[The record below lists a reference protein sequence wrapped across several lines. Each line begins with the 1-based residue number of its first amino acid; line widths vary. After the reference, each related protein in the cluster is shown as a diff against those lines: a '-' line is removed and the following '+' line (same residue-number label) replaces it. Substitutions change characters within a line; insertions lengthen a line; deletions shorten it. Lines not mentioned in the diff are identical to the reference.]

1 MWKEA
6 FVPGDIYIMYGG
18 GGPKESIQGLGCSP
32 ARSLGRHP
40 SHGYYICSPL
50 CIIYTES
57 QRKTEG
63 CSTLRIAA
71 IPESN
76 KPNERCRHHRGESVW
91 LYSSLAGLTSQSSH
105 QEHSVTIVVV
115 AAHQSRRKGPH
126 SSPPDPS
133 RGLQ

>member
-1 MWKEA
+1 MDGYMDGPSLPLSVCASMWKEA

-57 QRKTEG
+57 RRKTA
-63 CSTLRIAA
+63 TTARDAVRYA
-71 IPESN
+71 
-76 KPNERCRHHRGESVW
+76 
-91 LYSSLAGLTSQSSH
+91 
-105 QEHSVTIVVV
+105 
-115 AAHQSRRKGPH
+115 
-126 SSPPDPS
+126 
-133 RGLQ
+133 